1 MKKRLDILLVERK
14 FFLSRNKA
22 QNAISDGQIYVQGE
36 QVTRAATLV
45 ENDASIEIEGSN
57 FVSRGGE
64 KLAKALEDFKID
76 PGNYVILDGGASTG
90 GFTQCLLKNG
100 ARRVYA
106 VDVGHGQI
114 AEELRNDPRVVVR
127 ECVNLRHAAEDFLPE
142 RVDLVVLD
150 LSFISLCLI
159 INRVVMFLKKDGL
172 LLALVKPQYE
182 IGPGKVN
189 RRGLVKN
196 PQQQKLAIKKVWECA
211 IKADLGF
218 LGLIES
224 PIPGKEG
231 NKEYFLLTE
240 KSGKN
245 MLTCDILEKIF
256 TK

>member
-14 FFLSRNKA
+14 FFPSRNKA

-45 ENDASIEIEGSN
+45 ENDASIEIKGSN
-57 FVSRGGE
+57 FVSRGGK
-64 KLAKALEDFKID
+64 KLAKALQDFKID
-76 PGNYVILDGGASTG
+76 PGSFVILDGGASTG
-90 GFTQCLLKNG
+90 GFTQCLLRNG

-106 VDVGHGQI
+106 VDVGHGQL

-127 ECVNLRHAAEDFLPE
+127 EGVNLRHISEDFLPE
-142 RVDLVVLD
+142 RVDLAVLD

-159 INRVVMFLKKDGL
+159 IHRVVMFLKKNGL

-189 RRGLVKN
+189 RRGLVKD

-211 IKADLGF
+211 RNADLGF
-218 LGLIES
+218 LGLMES
-224 PIPGKEG
+224 PITGTEG
-231 NKEYFLLTE
+231 NKEFFLLTK

-245 MLTCDILEKIF
+245 ILTCDILEEIF
-256 TK
+256 AR